1 MPHIDPEA
9 LLRAPQG
16 THWPVFIPAH
26 GAGSGVCPDLHTSLG
41 VDGGGQGCCRWRA
54 GMVQKGRGVAR
65 CRRRRAGLLSAGLGK
80 RGSAGESVGANTVAT
95 CLADL
100 SHAKK

>member
-1 MPHIDPEA
+1 
-9 LLRAPQG
+9 
-16 THWPVFIPAH
+16 
-26 GAGSGVCPDLHTSLG
+26 
-41 VDGGGQGCCRWRA
+41 
-54 GMVQKGRGVAR
+54 MVQKGRGVAR